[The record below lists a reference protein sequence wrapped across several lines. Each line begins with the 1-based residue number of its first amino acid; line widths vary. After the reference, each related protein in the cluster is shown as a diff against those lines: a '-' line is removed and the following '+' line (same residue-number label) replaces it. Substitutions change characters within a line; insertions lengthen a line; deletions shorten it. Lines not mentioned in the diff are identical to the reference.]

1 MSRSRLSTA
10 LAALFLLS
18 LIWGYNW
25 VVMKR
30 VTAYIDPFDFS
41 ALRSLFGAISL
52 FVALA
57 WLRRPLRVVAW
68 GKVIALGLLQTTAF
82 TAMVQW
88 ALVAGG
94 AGKTAVLVYTMPFW
108 LMLSAW
114 WLLGERVRAVQWW
127 AAAVAAG
134 GLLMLL
140 EPWSGGGSVF
150 SNFLAV
156 GGGLSWAL
164 ATVLAKRMRSEH
176 QYDILALT
184 AWQMLFGA
192 IVLCLMALL
201 LPSSRPIDPTAYFFG
216 AVIFNAVFAT
226 ALAWVLWVFVLN
238 HLPVATAG
246 LSTLGIPLIGVLAGW
261 IELGERPDTFEI
273 GGMLLI
279 GIALA
284 ITSLVPWWR
293 ARRRIGSGGGSRN

>member
-1 MSRSRLSTA
+1 MFRSRLSTA

-41 ALRSLFGAISL
+41 ALRSLLGAISL
-52 FVALA
+52 FVALV
-57 WLRRPLRVVAW
+57 LMRRPLRVVALR
-68 GKVIALGLLQTTAF
+68 KVVALGLLQTTAF

-88 ALVAGG
+88 ALVVGG

-108 LMLSAW
+108 LMFSAW

-134 GLLMLL
+134 GLLLL
-140 EPWSGGGSVF
+140 LAPWSGGGSAF

-164 ATVLAKRMRSEH
+164 ATVLAKRMRREH
-176 QYDILALT
+176 EYDVLVLT

-192 IVLCLMALL
+192 IVLCVLALL
-201 LPSSRPIDPTAYFFG
+201 LPASRPVDPTAYFFG
-216 AVIFNAVFAT
+216 AIIFNAVFAT
-226 ALAWVLWVFVLN
+226 ALAWVLWVFVLSR
-238 HLPVATAG
+238 LPVATAG

-261 IELGERPDTFEI
+261 IELGERPDGFEI

-279 GIALA
+279 GLALA
-284 ITSLVPWWR
+284 VTSLVPWWK
-293 ARRRIGSGGGSRN
+293 ARRQVEVRN